1 MLLLSIIDPSDNIAL
16 ASVSAGEEVASAL
29 LSGSGEPWPVQCYE
43 GWGRGRERHWAG
55 PDAKFAAFR

>member
-1 MLLLSIIDPSDNIAL
+1 MLLLSIIDPSDNRAL

-29 LSGSGEPWPVQCYE
+29 LSGSGEPWPVHT
-43 GWGRGRERHWAG
+43 RGGGGGESGTG